1 MSDLYALPGQT
12 GINRSSYHYSKKQDT
27 MPSWNE
33 KLIKAAREG
42 RLTDLKLS
50 IEKGAD
56 LEYRDENEYTPLL
69 QSVYHGHIETV
80 QYLVSVGSNK
90 EAKTEIPQQCPF
102 YSTCFDV
109 GNVLMLQIG
118 STPLSL
124 AAEKG
129 HLDIVKYLIRVGC
142 IKEARA
148 NDAFTPLLNSV
159 YYGHIET
166 VQYLVSVGSNKEATA
181 KDGNTPLFIAV
192 HKGNLQIVQYLI
204 TVGCQRDARD
214 NDDFTPL
221 LFAVQGGHIEIVK
234 YLVTA
239 QCDIEATNKDDFTPL
254 LVAVRQGYL
263 DIVKYLIK
271 ANCDIEARTKMGLT
285 PLLVATAKG
294 HLSIVLYLITVGCIR
309 ETKSKDGRTALHF
322 SAKYGHFQVTKVLIE
337 EVGISPFEKTYQGK
351 TPYQLAA
358 KKNRKDS
365 TEKRQEKKEIMDYL
379 KIVMSTE
386 NQNVSSKNP
395 QQKGL
400 LKVSKGPKEEIL
412 IFSDKE
418 FKGLLMSGAYR
429 CFWNRIFL
437 TGPFGVGKT
446 SLAKILVGDEAPEE
460 RQSTDGIW
468 IYLGRAGMDIQERC
482 WIFLKHGTILNATVQ
497 SLLRSKEVTATVGA
511 DKSVNDKEDLD
522 TVKQSEETKNQDVVT
537 SIPDAGEVTHSGN
550 KSKPG
555 ALKSQENIPQKAF
568 KGRTPSHI
576 FTQNDRGGKMEE
588 TKIEENLTGIDMSE
602 EEIIKLVR
610 SQCTLG
616 QYEMEVVPID
626 LWDFG
631 GQKIYHLTHQLF
643 VTSRGTFLLIF
654 NGSRDIH
661 ENIPEYT
668 ELPGCQGQRNTAVYL
683 IHWVNS
689 VLTYCKTIVE
699 NKEYP
704 KILCVATHKD
714 LVKGDVEEQR
724 TSLENSIEEL
734 FQNHGGKQHLQ
745 YKPLIFVN
753 ARNKEDEEIA
763 TLKKQLVDVALD
775 HPRCGELMPTKFVPL
790 ELQLA
795 RNVEENK
802 KILTMDELNDINK
815 QNDKIALT
823 SAQLKS
829 FLKVNHALGKLIYF
843 DEAGLRDNV
852 IIDPVFL
859 VDVLRSIVTDD
870 QFWPE
875 HLKEILKSLKESGK
889 LLKKDLYKIWK
900 QDCFREIWAH
910 KDYIVDMLV
919 HLDIMCRPKDD
930 EDGSDFFLVP
940 CMISTKREDNQ
951 QIDHDR
957 SIHLAYRFK
966 EEVVPPAILYRFIA
980 TFISIWKLRVSAKSN
995 RLMIFTDSADVK
1007 IDGDHDMRFDIQG
1020 NRFIV
1025 TLSHKEKNISIVP
1038 SIASTVQECLTHA
1051 IINISNFYFSVSE
1064 DSACDRD
1071 LPFTIQIG
1079 IPCGRDL
1086 CFFDHI
1092 LSSKGEWKCPDH
1104 NTKHKT
1110 KLVSKWFA
1118 DKLHTEHDRCPQ
1130 DCSGLD
1136 KVWLDRQPEDKHL
1149 GRLASKLTHGDT
1161 RTIYMMLKKKEPAL
1175 QWDIINESNKREKF
1189 YIKLNALY
1197 DWKKSSKYVSFKQ
1210 LQNSLE
1216 EGHIDIHKLCQI
1228 SREVQ
1233 TEMDQPRDKLL
1244 LRPSDSNIQQLPDHI
1259 GSQTFQLG
1267 IELGLSVVE
1276 MQKIESNHVTNLHG
1290 QTEEVLK
1297 RWIRIPEATFEAL
1310 GKALHRIELSSV
1322 LSYLTYDEELG
1333 GQMEIEID
1341 EHVRERIIQDIQI
1354 SQIVDYMMTHLVISS
1369 DDRRRIEHH
1378 AGQDDQNKA
1387 LLREVI
1393 KRGEPTYTVFIDALQ
1408 KSGYTDLANEL
1419 KSDGQEEGSSAAIV
1433 QTGNIENKGL
1443 SDWIVPMYKVRLQ
1456 KNYSKIIDNI
1466 QHEAIVDHLIS
1477 RDVLTIAE
1485 SQMINACPAQIQK
1498 NRKLM
1503 DILLHGSEHVFI
1515 EFIKALR
1522 EDSVYAEL
1530 ADKIENTAVASRD
1543 ISTFQSCFK

>member
-1 MSDLYALPGQT
+1 MA
-12 GINRSSYHYSKKQDT
+12 
-27 MPSWNE
+27 SWNE

-42 RLTDLKLS
+42 RLTDLKLF
-50 IEKGAD
+50 IANGAD
-56 LEYRDENEYTPLL
+56 LECRDEDADTPLL
-69 QSVYHGHIETV
+69 NSVYYGHMENV

-90 EAKTEIPQQCPF
+90 EA
-102 YSTCFDV
+102 
-109 GNVLMLQIG
+109 
-118 STPLSL
+118 
-124 AAEKG
+124 
-129 HLDIVKYLIRVGC
+129 
-142 IKEARA
+142 
-148 NDAFTPLLNSV
+148 
-159 YYGHIET
+159 
-166 VQYLVSVGSNKEATA
+166 
-181 KDGNTPLFIAV
+181 
-192 HKGNLQIVQYLI
+192 
-204 TVGCQRDARD
+204 RDE
-214 NDDFTPL
+214 NGFTPL
-221 LFAVQGGHIEIVK
+221 LFAVQLGHIEIVK

-239 QCDIEATNKDDFTPL
+239 QCDIESKT
-254 LVAVRQGYL
+254 
-263 DIVKYLIK
+263 
-271 ANCDIEARTKMGLT
+271 
-285 PLLVATAKG
+285 
-294 HLSIVLYLITVGCIR
+294 
-309 ETKSKDGRTALHF
+309 KDGRTALHV
-322 SAKYGHFQVTKVLIE
+322 AAQYGNLQVTKVLIE
-337 EVGISPFEKTYQGK
+337 EVGISPLDVTYQGK

-358 KKNRKDS
+358 ENNLQDS
-365 TEKRQEKKEIMDYL
+365 TEKRQEKKQIMDYL

-400 LKVSKGPKEEIL
+400 LKVSKGPKEEIQ

-468 IYLGRAGMDIQERC
+468 IYLGRAGMDIKERC
-482 WIFLKHGTILNATVQ
+482 WIFLKH
-497 SLLRSKEVTATVGA
+497 
-511 DKSVNDKEDLD
+511 VNDKEDLD
-522 TVKQSEETKNQDVVT
+522 TVKQSEETTNQDVVT
-537 SIPDAGEVTHSGN
+537 SIPDAGEVTHRGN
-550 KSKPG
+550 MSKP
-555 ALKSQENIPQKAF
+555 
-568 KGRTPSHI
+568 GRTPSHI
-576 FTQNDRGGKMEE
+576 VTQNDRGGKMEE

-616 QYEMEVVPID
+616 QYEMVVVPID

-689 VLTYCKTIVE
+689 VLTYCKTFVE

-734 FQNHGGKQHLQ
+734 FQNHGGKNHLQ

-753 ARNKEDEEIA
+753 ARNKEDEELA

-775 HPRCGELMPTKFVPL
+775 HPRCGEPMPTKFVPL

-795 RNVEENK
+795 RKVEKNK

-815 QNDKIALT
+815 QNDKMALT
-823 SAQLKS
+823 PAQLKS
-829 FLKVNHALGKLIYF
+829 FLKVNHALGKIIYF
-843 DEAGLRDNV
+843 DEACLRDNV

-889 LLKKDLYKIWK
+889 LLKQDLYEIWK

-910 KDYIVDMLV
+910 NDYIVDMLV
-919 HLDIMCRPKDD
+919 HLDIICRPKDD

-940 CMISTKREDNQ
+940 CMISTKREESQ

-980 TFISIWKLRVSAKSN
+980 TFISIWKLRVSAKSS

-1025 TLSHKEKNISIVP
+1025 SLIHKDNKSSIIP
-1038 SIASTVQECLTHA
+1038 TIASTAQECLTHA
-1051 IINISNFYFSVSE
+1051 ITNISNFYFSVSG
-1064 DSACDRD
+1064 DSACNRD

-1079 IPCGRDL
+1079 IPCGTAL
-1086 CFFDHI
+1086 CFLTTHCHQK
-1092 LSSKGEWKCPDH
+1092 SGYAQNTRQ
-1104 NTKHKT
+1104 NTKQMM
-1110 KLVSKWFA
+1110 
-1118 DKLHTEHDRCPQ
+1118 CQ
-1130 DCSGLD
+1130 NGLD

-1149 GRLASKLTHGDT
+1149 GRLAAKLTNEDT
-1161 RTIYMMLKKKEPAL
+1161 RKIYIRLQEVDPAL
-1175 QWDIINESNKREKF
+1175 QWNIINESSKRGGF
-1189 YIKLNALY
+1189 DIKINALY
-1197 DWKKSSKYVSFKQ
+1197 DWKKSSVFASFKQ
-1210 LQNSLE
+1210 LQQSLKDE
-1216 EGHIDIHKLCQI
+1216 DIDIHKLCQI
-1228 SREVQ
+1228 SREVKKEFDQ
-1233 TEMDQPRDKLL
+1233 TREKLQ
-1244 LRPSDSNIQQLPDHI
+1244 LRPSISNTKKLPDHI
-1259 GSQTFQLG
+1259 GNQTFQLG

-1276 MQKIESNHVTNLHG
+1276 MQQIESNHVTNLRS
-1290 QTEEVLK
+1290 QTEEVLNK
-1297 RWIRIPEATFEAL
+1297 WRNLPEATYEVL
-1310 GKALHRIELSSV
+1310 EKALHRLQLSSV
-1322 LSYLTYDEELG
+1322 LSYLTYEEGLEEQVEVGLDEEVEVELEEAVG
-1333 GQMEIEID
+1333 VGLKEELA
-1341 EHVRERIIQDIQI
+1341 ERIINDIQI
-1354 SQIVDYMMTHLVISS
+1354 SQVLDYMMTHLVISS
-1369 DDRRRIEHH
+1369 DDRRSIEQHVR
-1378 AGQDDQNKA
+1378 QDDQNKA
-1387 LLREVI
+1387 LLHDVI
-1393 KRGEPTYTVFIDALQ
+1393 KRGEPTYTVFIDALRT
-1408 KSGYTDLANEL
+1408 SGYTDLANEL
-1419 KSDGQEEGSSAAIV
+1419 KCDGSITAIV
-1433 QTGNIENKGL
+1433 PTENIENKGL
-1443 SDWIVPMYKVRLQ
+1443 SNWIVPMYKVRLQ
-1456 KNYSKIIDNI
+1456 KNYSKIIDSI
-1466 QHEAIVDHLIS
+1466 QHEQIVDHLIS

-1515 EFIKALR
+1515 EFLKALR
-1522 EDSVYAEL
+1522 EDSVYSEL
-1530 ADKIENTAVASRD
+1530 ADKIENTTVASRD
-1543 ISTFQSCFK
+1543 ISTIKSCFK